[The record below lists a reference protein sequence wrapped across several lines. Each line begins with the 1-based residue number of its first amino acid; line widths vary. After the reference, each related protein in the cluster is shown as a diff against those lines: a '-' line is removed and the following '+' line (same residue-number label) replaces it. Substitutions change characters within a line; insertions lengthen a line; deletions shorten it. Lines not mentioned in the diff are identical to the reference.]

1 MKRKIWRSPLL
12 LVLVQS
18 VVLGAP
24 PLLVVQAQ
32 PAIPTVW
39 DIVAE
44 SFESG
49 NLDAWGQV
57 SADDLSQIPG
67 SERYGSDDGADEYYP
82 TPAESQARTR
92 WEDHGQASDPHFWDY
107 GVEDHDLHD
116 GSWPDFHP
124 TIASDKLMDQ
134 RTVTLPDSLATLL
147 TAFEVEA
154 LHWGAAYDISRY
166 EAGFSLL
173 ATLPSQGIELAGLAQ
188 YVLCLYPSDLP
199 FDLAL
204 VAANRSPSL
213 TLSLE
218 SAVTSVDAI
227 AKLIITD
234 FHSGSSLPSGVR
246 YAVAITGTEEAV
258 LYNRLLSGCRWAARG
273 FTCPSS
279 AETDR
284 ETPSKESAP

>member
-1 MKRKIWRSPLL
+1 MDMKRKIWRSPLL

-147 TAFEVEA
+147 TA
-154 LHWGAAYDISRY
+154 L
-166 EAGFSLL
+166 
-173 ATLPSQGIELAGLAQ
+173 
-188 YVLCLYPSDLP
+188 
-199 FDLAL
+199 
-204 VAANRSPSL
+204 
-213 TLSLE
+213 
-218 SAVTSVDAI
+218 
-227 AKLIITD
+227 LIITD
-234 FHSGSSLPSGVR
+234 SHSGSPLPSGVR

-284 ETPSKESAP
+284 ETPSKERAP